1 MQIIKD
7 GNNIL
12 IKGIKNGDNIP
23 LKEIGINKRTKIKLL
38 WTIMDEKNIYIC
50 FDPQTGKKQQRQLKD
65 VTPIQHKNAFVEDVI
80 HDWNIL
86 DTKTQTKLIIYYTE
100 DTYGIKF
107 NFVALI
113 LLLIAGLI
121 IDY

>member
-65 VTPIQHKNAFVEDVI
+65 VTPIQHKNAFVEDVL
-80 HDWNIL
+80 HDWNIHKNHL
-86 DTKTQTKLIIYYTE
+86 YYNAHSTPIGTEVTILIQLYPTKRERKR
-100 DTYGIKF
+100 
-107 NFVALI
+107 
-113 LLLIAGLI
+113 
-121 IDY
+121 